1 MPTMGDPVFCTIG
14 RVVPAPPSS
23 APAGPES
30 GALVIRGGYVLT
42 MDPRSGDFPVG
53 DVQIAGGQIVAAGPD
68 LVVPPGTQ
76 ELDAAGMIVAPGLVD
91 THWHMWNTLLRSM
104 SAGLLG
110 PPGPGY
116 FPVMV
121 GAGQVFGP
129 DDIYQGTRMAC
140 AEAVSSGITTVH
152 DWCHN
157 VRGPAHAEAGLRAL
171 AEAGLRARFSYGCAA
186 GHPNEEAMDLP
197 GLERLHRD
205 WDACSAGGRL
215 SLGMAWRG
223 PGGSNPAV
231 RVPARVY
238 RREIEAARAL
248 GIPVTVHACGPQSAK
263 GQIDALARACW
274 APTCRWCTPTVR
286 PAMRSQPWRPRARR
300 SASRPTASCS
310 SATGSRGRPSFSPR
324 ASASGCRWTPR
335 C

>member
-263 GQIDALARACW
+263 GQIDALAR
-274 APTCRWCTPTVR
+274 R
-286 PAMRSQPWRPRARR
+286 PAGPRPAGGARQLCDR
-300 SASRPTASCS
+300 R
-310 SATGSRGRPSFSPR
+310 
-324 ASASGCRWTPR
+324 
-335 C
+335 